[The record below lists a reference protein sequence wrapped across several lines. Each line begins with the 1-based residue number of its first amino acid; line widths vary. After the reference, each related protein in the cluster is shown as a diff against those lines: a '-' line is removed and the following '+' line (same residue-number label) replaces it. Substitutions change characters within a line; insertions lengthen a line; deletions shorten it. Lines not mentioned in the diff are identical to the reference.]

1 MSARAL
7 NKLLADPY
15 VTLEA
20 VTEQL
25 NALSAPQREASV
37 LSLGKSAQKRLWE
50 LAASATVPVT
60 TDYFLPADFPP
71 LKPVPFEGKNS
82 LPIYTRFQKVFYRT
96 SKGEVA
102 GFNNYS
108 LSVLIGPGYYTA
120 YASPHNAKEL
130 CIDYTQLP
138 SERPPDWAKITENR
152 QGLARFFYGGLKD
165 YLRWVSPDV
174 VIGKAFRNGAP
185 LENYFILV
193 RGYYE

>member
-1 MSARAL
+1 MSTRAL
-7 NKLLADPY
+7 DKLLAAPRITIDE
-15 VTLEA
+15 VA
-20 VTEQL
+20 EQL
-25 NALSAPQREASV
+25 NVSSTAQREASV
-37 LSLGKSAQKRLWE
+37 LGLGKSAQKRLWE
-50 LAASATVPVT
+50 LAASAATPVT

-71 LKPVPFEGKNS
+71 LQPIPFEGKNS

-108 LSVLIGPGYYTA
+108 LSVLIGPGYYIA
-120 YASPHNAKEL
+120 YPSPHNAKEL

-138 SERPPDWAKITENR
+138 SEKPPGWAQITENTR
-152 QGLARFFYGGLKD
+152 GLARFFYGGLKD

-174 VIGKAFRNGAP
+174 VIGKAFRNGTP
-185 LENYFILV
+185 LENYFILM